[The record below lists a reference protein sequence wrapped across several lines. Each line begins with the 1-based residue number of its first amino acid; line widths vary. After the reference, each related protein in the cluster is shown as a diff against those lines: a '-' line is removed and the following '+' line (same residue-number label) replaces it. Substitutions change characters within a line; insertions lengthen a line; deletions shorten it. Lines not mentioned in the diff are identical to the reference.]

1 MECGVFEYFWNAL
14 QSVSKLALNWTSTE
28 VAVIDWLAIGYG
40 VSKELFTQLLLDVM
54 DRRALRKF
62 VSW

>member
-1 MECGVFEYFWNAL
+1 MKCNEFLTWLQIEYETPDWA
-14 QSVSKLALNWTSTE
+14 E

-40 VSKELFTQLLLDVM
+40 VSKELFTQLLLAVM
-54 DRRALRKF
+54 DRKALRKF